1 MTETRWPQWI
11 LGHRR
16 APVMFV
22 IALFLVPMAHPLLR
36 PAVGVSSHL
45 LWWVHVLPVALLA
58 FWYGR
63 HAALAALASSTSLA
77 AVGEGMFGQGY
88 GIPAGPETV
97 LAVTLALTGTNA
109 LVIVSSLYARTV
121 TGRYRILFD
130 EVKMGVMRVGRDGR
144 ITRVNPAGV
153 EILGRDGP
161 ADLVGV
167 PLDQVVRVPGTTTLR
182 DLTDLGGWTG
192 QVELPSDEGP
202 RTMHAFLAAA
212 EDPETGGA
220 QILISDRSM
229 EVLQEQEFERRSKL
243 AVLGE
248 ALAGTAHELNNP
260 LTTIVAHAQLG
271 MEGFLSTEAEVLDSF
286 GVINDQALRMRDLVR
301 ELLGFSRTPQG
312 REAQMTLAD
321 LLDRLVR
328 VQRVT
333 LGRHVSLILDL
344 KWDGP
349 VGSSAKVEQIVM
361 NLVSNA
367 AHAVRQV
374 GGGTITVGAHSRD
387 GWVDVE
393 VRDDGP
399 GVAPEIQDR
408 LFEPFATTKPEG
420 EGAGL
425 GLAISRRLARTLGG
439 DLTVRSDSPR
449 GVAFVLSLPIR
460 RGDWA
465 QGPSQGI
472 ALPSKSK
479 GSGLQGKIQND
490 SQSKPIQH
498 MRNRSGD

>member
-1 MTETRWPQWI
+1 MTETRWPKRI

-16 APVMFV
+16 TPVILV

-36 PAVGVSSHL
+36 PSVGVSSHL

-88 GIPAGPETV
+88 GVPADPETV
-97 LAVTLALTGTNA
+97 LAVPLALTGTNA

-121 TGRYRILFD
+121 TDRYRVLFD
-130 EVKMGVMRVGRDGR
+130 EVKMGVVRIGRDGR

-153 EILGRDGP
+153 EMLGREGP

-167 PLDQVVRVPGTTTLR
+167 PLDEVVRVPGTATFR
-182 DLTDLGGWTG
+182 DLTALGGWTG
-192 QVELPSDEGP
+192 QVELPSDESP

-212 EDPETGGA
+212 EAPEIGGA

-229 EVLQEQEFERRSKL
+229 EVLQEQEFERRAKL

-260 LTTIVAHAQLG
+260 LTAIVAHAQLG

-301 ELLGFSRTPQG
+301 ELHGFSRTPQG
-312 REAQMTLAD
+312 RDAQVTMED
-321 LLDRLVR
+321 LL
-328 VQRVT
+328 
-333 LGRHVSLILDL
+333 
-344 KWDGP
+344 
-349 VGSSAKVEQIVM
+349 
-361 NLVSNA
+361 
-367 AHAVRQV
+367 
-374 GGGTITVGAHSRD
+374 
-387 GWVDVE
+387 
-393 VRDDGP
+393 
-399 GVAPEIQDR
+399 
-408 LFEPFATTKPEG
+408 TTKPEG
-420 EGAGL
+420 EGTGL

-439 DLTVRSDSPR
+439 DLTVRRWHHYRIS
-449 GVAFVLSLPIR
+449 VAS
-460 RGDWA
+460 
-465 QGPSQGI
+465 SQPG
-472 ALPSKSK
+472 
-479 GSGLQGKIQND
+479 
-490 SQSKPIQH
+490 
-498 MRNRSGD
+498 RRSGSRI